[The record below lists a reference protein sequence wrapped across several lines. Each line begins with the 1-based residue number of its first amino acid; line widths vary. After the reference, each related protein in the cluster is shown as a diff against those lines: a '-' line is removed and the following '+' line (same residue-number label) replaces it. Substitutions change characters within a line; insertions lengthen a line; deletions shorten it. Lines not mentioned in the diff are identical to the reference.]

1 MIEATIGISLVLNYL
16 LREHLGVISGG
27 FVVPA
32 YLSIYAHNPAKIFG
46 TFLVGFLTYLTIR
59 LFRKVMF
66 LIERRKLM
74 LCLVIG
80 FAYNFLFIKLLGI
93 VEYHTSFQAL
103 EFSVIGNI
111 VPGIIAYWMEEQG
124 PVRTLSVMWINAMVT
139 GLIVMLLFG
148 RVFVL

>member
-1 MIEATIGISLVLNYL
+1 MVEAAIGISLVLNYL

-32 YLSIYAHNPAKIFG
+32 YLSIYAHNPAKIIG
-46 TFLVGFLTYLTIR
+46 TFLIGTLTYFTLR
-59 LFRKVMF
+59 LFRKVMY

-74 LCLVIG
+74 LCLLIG
-80 FAYNFLFIKLLGI
+80 FAYNLVSYKALGLL
-93 VEYHTSFQAL
+93 EYHTSFQAL

-124 PVRTLSVMWINAMVT
+124 PVRTLAVVCINSMLT
-139 GLIVMLLFG
+139 SLIIMLLFG
-148 RVFVL
+148 RIFVL